1 MVRTLFVLLLWCLSM
16 PVLFAQGEF
25 RASVSQPTVNQQGT
39 FRLVYEL
46 ENMAAQNFTPPN
58 FKNFEVISGP
68 NQGSNTTIINGQV
81 SRSIRITYDMLAPKP
96 GKFIIAPAEVLVNN
110 KKVRSNVV
118 SINVKAVDQTQLAKG
133 LNGEAE
139 VQVRINV
146 AKDTVYVG
154 EELRVEVDLINRVDF
169 RTYSVLKALG
179 AEGIRMEDLRNY
191 NLNERKIEIDKTP
204 FSARTVQAV
213 SLFPNKP
220 GTYTI
225 GPVMIRANV
234 FEEGQRRSR
243 GFFFSPATRPVD
255 ATSNSIEL
263 KVLPLPQPEGE
274 GFVGAVGKWRF
285 QGQYDQIANMTTADA
300 LTFKLFVQGQGDPGR
315 LRAPDLRWP
324 DGWRAYPPETTTDH
338 SVETDTGLVLTRVY
352 EYAVAPVKG
361 GTFNLRPKASYFSP
375 DSNSYVTW
383 EMTPRSITVTDVGTN
398 FNEEN
403 ATAGPNLLVVRGTPK
418 AVKSLWVDQAWFW
431 YALGGMPL
439 ALALVWLTKRFQNG
453 KGPSLKEELNDPV
466 AEGKRRLQKARA
478 SIADPSAFY
487 QEVREALQQYAH
499 DRLGLPP
506 SQQSRAEILA
516 AFPQSYGT
524 GVAKNTNGKEQARK
538 FLEARDLADRGLY
551 GGGTDEEGR
560 RTALA
565 ELERLLSE

>member
-1 MVRTLFVLLLWCLSM
+1 MVRTLFVLLFSCLLI

-25 RASVSQPTVNQQGT
+25 RASVNRQTLNQGGT

-46 ENMAAQNFTPPN
+46 SNVAAQDFTPPD

-81 SRSIRITYDMLAPKP
+81 SRSIRITYDLLAPKP
-96 GKFIIAPAEVLVNN
+96 GKFIIQPARVTVNN
-110 KKVRSNVV
+110 KEVLSNVV
-118 SINVKAVDQTQLAKG
+118 SLNVRAVDQTLLAKG
-133 LNGEAE
+133 LNGNAE
-139 VQVRINV
+139 VQVRLNV
-146 AKDTVYVG
+146 VKDTVYVG
-154 EELRVEVDLINRVDF
+154 EELRLEVELINRVDF
-169 RTYSVLKALG
+169 RTYSMLRALS
-179 AEGIRMEDLRNY
+179 ADGIRMEDLRNY
-191 NLNERKIEIDKTP
+191 NLNERKIEIDKKP
-204 FSARTVQAV
+204 YSARTVQAV

-234 FEEGQRRSR
+234 FKEGQQRRR
-243 GFFFSPATRPVD
+243 GFFFSPATRAVD

-263 KVLPLPQPEGE
+263 TVLPLPQPEAE
-274 GFVGAVGKWRF
+274 GFIGAVGNWRF

-315 LRAPDLRWP
+315 LQAPDLQWP

-352 EYAVAPVKG
+352 EYAVAPVTG

-375 DSNSYVTW
+375 DSNRYLTW
-383 EMTPRSITVTDVGTN
+383 EMQPRTIAVTDVGTN
-398 FNEEN
+398 FNEKST
-403 ATAGPNLLVVRGTPK
+403 TAGPNLLVVRGTPK
-418 AVKSLWVDQAWFW
+418 PVKALWIDQAWFW
-431 YALGGMPL
+431 YVMGGMPL
-439 ALALVWLTKRFQNG
+439 ALALVWLAKRFGNG
-453 KGPSLKEELNDPV
+453 METDPEQELKDPI

-478 SIADPSAFY
+478 SIADPTTFY

-506 SQQSRAEILA
+506 SQQSPSDILS
-516 AFPQSYGT
+516 AF
-524 GVAKNTNGKEQARK
+524 AKTQGGEAQGQK
-538 FLEARDLADRGLY
+538 FMEASQLADRGLY

-565 ELERLLSE
+565 ELERLLSA

>member
-1 MVRTLFVLLLWCLSM
+1 MVRTLFVLLFSSLSIL
-16 PVLFAQGEF
+16 VLNAQGEF
-25 RASVSQPTVNQQGT
+25 RASVSQQSVDQGGT

-46 ENMAAQNFTPPN
+46 KNMAAQNFTPPD
-58 FKNFEVISGP
+58 FKNFEVLSGP

-81 SRSIRITYDMLAPKP
+81 SRSIRISYDLLAPKP
-96 GKFIIAPAEVLVNN
+96 GKFIIEPAEVLVNN
-110 KKVRSNVV
+110 KQVKSNVV
-118 SINVKAVDQTQLAKG
+118 TLKVNAIDQTLLAKG

-139 VQVRINV
+139 VQVRLNV

-154 EELRVEVDLINRVDF
+154 EELRLEVELINRVDF
-169 RTYSVLKALG
+169 RTYSLVRALSTD
-179 AEGIRMEDLRNY
+179 GIRTEDLRNY
-191 NLNERKIEIDKTP
+191 SLNERKIKIDDTP
-204 FSARTVQAV
+204 YSARTIQAL

-225 GPVMIRANV
+225 GPIIVRANV
-234 FEEGQRRSR
+234 FEGEPSRSR

-255 ATSNSIEL
+255 ATSNLIEL
-263 KVLPLPQPEGE
+263 TVLPLPLPEAE
-274 GFVGAVGKWRF
+274 GFTGAVGKWRF
-285 QGQYDQIANMTTADA
+285 QGQYDQISNMTTADA

-315 LRAPDLRWP
+315 LQAPDLQWP

-352 EYAVAPVKG
+352 EYAVAPIRG
-361 GTFNLRPKASYFSP
+361 GTFNLSPKASFFSP
-375 DSNSYVTW
+375 DSNRYLTW
-383 EMTPRSITVTDVGTN
+383 QMQPRTISVTDVGTT

-418 AVKSLWVDQAWFW
+418 PAKGLWVDQAWFW
-431 YALGGMPL
+431 YVFSGMPL
-439 ALALVWLTKRFQNG
+439 LLALAWLAKRFGSRQD
-453 KGPSLKEELNDPV
+453 KEAEQELKDPI
-466 AEGKRRLQKARA
+466 AEGRRRLQKARA
-478 SIADPSAFY
+478 SIADPTVFY

-499 DRLGLPP
+499 DRLDLPP
-506 SQQSRAEILA
+506 SQQSPSEILS
-516 AFPQSYGT
+516 AFNKIKDGGAQG
-524 GVAKNTNGKEQARK
+524 RK
-538 FLEARDLADRGLY
+538 FMEASALADRGLY